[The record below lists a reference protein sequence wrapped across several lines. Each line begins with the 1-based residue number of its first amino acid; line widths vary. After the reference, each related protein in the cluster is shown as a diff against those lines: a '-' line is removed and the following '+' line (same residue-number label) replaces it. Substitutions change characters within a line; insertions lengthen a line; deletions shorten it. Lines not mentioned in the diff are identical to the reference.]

1 MDNQRGE
8 WWGECGRCGSALQ
21 ISAASA
27 SNQSAISAISP
38 QLLWSDLFHWSD
50 PLFWSAPKR
59 NCRSLQ
65 GLAKRKSRQQG
76 WEGERWMGREVVH
89 ERGRMRLMERER
101 RTQRLNYR
109 SSAAQETAAL
119 NCSWRF
125 NSWAPF
131 QSWVL
136 IVFFESMQKNANSIL
151 FHPLAELN
159 WGRQASPFNGIL
171 LWWNTGLISLMNISS
186 CAQTCCNNLYRA
198 HCMHNYPKKK
208 P

>member
-50 PLFWSAPKR
+50 PPFSDQPPER

-65 GLAKRKSRQQG
+65 GRAERKEQAARV
-76 WEGERWMGREVVH
+76 RWMGREVVH

-101 RTQRLNYR
+101 EGERERERTQWLNYL

-131 QSWVL
+131 QSPGL
-136 IVFFESMQKNANSIL
+136 IVFFEKYAKKTTQIL
-151 FHPLAELN
+151 YF
-159 WGRQASPFNGIL
+159 FIL
-171 LWWNTGLISLMNISS
+171 LQS
-186 CAQTCCNNLYRA
+186 
-198 HCMHNYPKKK
+198 
-208 P
+208 